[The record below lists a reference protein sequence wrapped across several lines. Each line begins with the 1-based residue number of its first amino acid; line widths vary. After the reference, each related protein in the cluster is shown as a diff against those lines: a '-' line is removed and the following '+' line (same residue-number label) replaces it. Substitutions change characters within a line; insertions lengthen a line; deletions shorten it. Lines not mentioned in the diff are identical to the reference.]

1 MFKILFTVQGIFMNL
16 NYYYFLKNESK
27 LKFKGEK
34 KSKVMKIKIK
44 GTSMCD
50 VLIWNYQKQDT
61 GSAYAWP
68 NPVRSGA
75 FAIATCQP

>member
-27 LKFKGEK
+27 LKFKGKEK
-34 KSKVMKIKIK
+34 GKVTKIKRK

-50 VLIWNYQKQDT
+50 LLIWNYQKQD
-61 GSAYAWP
+61 
-68 NPVRSGA
+68 SG
-75 FAIATCQP
+75 